1 MDRSH
6 VRVRPRGGQ
15 KVAMLLLAAALVPAA
30 GCVHALAT
38 AAYVW
43 NGGNLV
49 DAEYDGLV
57 GKRAVVVC
65 RPPASLGFRYPH
77 VDRDLARRVSYLLE
91 INVKDV
97 DVVDQREVD
106 NWIDEDDVE
115 NFKDLA
121 KAVNADVVVL
131 LDLEEFSLTKGPT
144 LYQGMAEVTLSV
156 YDMQNNGKLVW
167 EKELGENRFP
177 SVGGVPTADK
187 TQDQFREQYL
197 TVLSERFA
205 RHFYKH
211 EAHLDFALDATA
223 QR

>member
-6 VRVRPRGGQ
+6 ARVRPTGWQR
-15 KVAMLLLAAALVPAA
+15 VVLLLLAASLVPAA

-49 DAEYDGLV
+49 DAEYNGLV
-57 GKRAVVVC
+57 GKRVVVVC

-77 VDRDLARRVSYLLE
+77 VDRELAQRVAQLLATNVRE
-91 INVKDV
+91 I
-97 DVVDQREVD
+97 DVVDQKEVD
-106 NWIDEDDVE
+106 NWIDADDVE

-121 KAVNADVVVL
+121 KSVDADVVVL
-131 LDLEEFSLTKGPT
+131 LDLEDFSLNKGPT
-144 LYQGMAEVTLSV
+144 LYQGMADVTLSV
-156 YDMQNNGKLVW
+156 YDMQDNGKLVW

-197 TVLSERFA
+197 MVLSERFA
-205 RHFYKH
+205 RYFYKH